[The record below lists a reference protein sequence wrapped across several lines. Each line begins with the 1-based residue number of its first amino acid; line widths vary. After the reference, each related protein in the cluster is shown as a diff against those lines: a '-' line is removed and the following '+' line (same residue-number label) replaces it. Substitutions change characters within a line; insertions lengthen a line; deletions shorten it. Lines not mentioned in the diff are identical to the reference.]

1 MTHSSRITSL
11 KNKLFLMNYF
21 TQESLWKFFIKTI
34 DEFLMMRREKKMKV
48 IKVVRMKKGDE

>member
-1 MTHSSRITSL
+1 
-11 KNKLFLMNYF
+11 MNYF